1 MNTHYL
7 LRQGG
12 WLDDDLPIHTQFDDS
27 PTRNTK
33 VKGNAPIE
41 LSTQGNI
48 DDSVTVG
55 WYKLS
60 DPEDIPTFPSISLL
74 THEDTLSNKR
84 KDTLSTKRKDRF
96 KRTGKNNRW
105 NRQSDSSRSHQC
117 SISDGHDHH
126 QRSVSGRSEKGTVVV
141 PKKSEHHQKKS
152 RSKNDRY
159 SRGKEYVRKSVNP
172 KVGSSKYRKNKT
184 KDSEIYRS
192 KSCNSDK
199 SVNVTGI

>member
-12 WLDDDLPIHTQFDDS
+12 WLDDDLPIHTQLDDS

-33 VKGNAPIE
+33 VKGNTPIE

-74 THEDTLSNKR
+74 THEGTLSTKRKDTLSTER

-96 KRTGKNNRW
+96 KRTGKYNRW
-105 NRQSDSSRSHQC
+105 NNR
-117 SISDGHDHH
+117 
-126 QRSVSGRSEKGTVVV
+126 GRSAEQNTVPTLCSDLIGTHPSSKDNSERIHPDSV
-141 PKKSEHHQKKS
+141 PTSSERPLSDRALLSKE
-152 RSKNDRY
+152 RSKGRI
-159 SRGKEYVRKSVNP
+159 
-172 KVGSSKYRKNKT
+172 
-184 KDSEIYRS
+184 IYILS
-192 KSCNSDK
+192 
-199 SVNVTGI
+199 IFL

>member
-12 WLDDDLPIHTQFDDS
+12 WLDDDLPIHTQFNDS
-27 PTRNTK
+27 PTRKTK

-74 THEDTLSNKR
+74 THEDTLS
-84 KDTLSTKRKDRF
+84 TKRKDRF
-96 KRTGKNNRW
+96 KRTGKYNRW
-105 NRQSDSSRSHQC
+105 NNQC
-117 SISDGHDHH
+117 SAGDRHD
-126 QRSVSGRSEKGTVVV
+126 R
-141 PKKSEHHQKKS
+141 HQKKS

-159 SRGKEYVRKSVNP
+159 SRGKEYVRKLVNP

-199 SVNVTGI
+199 FVNVTGI

>member
-7 LRQGG
+7 LRQDG
-12 WLDDDLPIHTQFDDS
+12 WLDDDLPIHTQLDDS

-33 VKGNAPIE
+33 DKGNAPIE

-74 THEDTLSNKR
+74 THEDTLSTER
-84 KDTLSTKRKDRF
+84 KDTLSTKRNDTLSTKRKDWF
-96 KRTGKNNRW
+96 KRTGKYNRW
-105 NRQSDSSRSHQC
+105 NRQYSSAS
-117 SISDGHDHH
+117 SK
-126 QRSVSGRSEKGTVVV
+126 KGTITIV
-141 PKKSEHHQKKS
+141 EDRRDTHQKKS

>member
-1 MNTHYL
+1 MNIHYL
-7 LRQGG
+7 LRQDG
-12 WLDDDLPIHTQFDDS
+12 WLDDDLSYQEDNLS
-27 PTRNTK
+27 EETRM
-33 VKGNAPIE
+33 
-41 LSTQGNI
+41 NI

-74 THEDTLSNKR
+74 THEDTLSTKR

-96 KRTGKNNRW
+96 KRIRKYNRW
-105 NRQSDSSRSHQC
+105 NTQC
-117 SISDGHDHH
+117 SALQNVHDCSAGDGHD
-126 QRSVSGRSEKGTVVV
+126 QSVDV
-141 PKKSEHHQKKS
+141 PKKSEHHEKKS

-172 KVGSSKYRKNKT
+172 KVDYSKYRKNKT

>member
-12 WLDDDLPIHTQFDDS
+12 WLDDDLPIHTQFNDS
-27 PTRNTK
+27 PTRKTK
-33 VKGNAPIE
+33 DKGNSPIE

-74 THEDTLSNKR
+74 THEDTLSTKR

-96 KRTGKNNRW
+96 KRTGKYNRW
-105 NRQSDSSRSHQC
+105 NSQC
-117 SISDGHDHH
+117 SSA
-126 QRSVSGRSEKGTVVV
+126 SSKKGTITII
-141 PKKSEHHQKKS
+141 EDRRDTHQKKS

>member
-12 WLDDDLPIHTQFDDS
+12 WLDDDLPIHTQFNDS
-27 PTRNTK
+27 PTRKMK
-33 VKGNAPIE
+33 VKGNTPIE

-74 THEDTLSNKR
+74 THEDTLSTKR

-96 KRTGKNNRW
+96 KRTGKYNRW
-105 NRQSDSSRSHQC
+105 NSQC
-117 SISDGHDHH
+117 SSA
-126 QRSVSGRSEKGTVVV
+126 SSKKGTITVLQ
-141 PKKSEHHQKKS
+141 SRTSTTIIEDRRDTHQKKS

-172 KVGSSKYRKNKT
+172 KVGYSKYRKNKT
-184 KDSEIYRS
+184 KDSEIHRS